1 MANSIGWGSIYSVT
15 NWGKGVIN
23 NISWGKV
30 YANLAGAIPSFALDF
45 TKIATDF
52 TFTRNSFA
60 TRVNE
65 NGLIETVGN
74 NAPRIDY
81 SSGEG
86 AFLLEPAST
95 NLYLNSETLSTQDVT
110 TSASTY
116 TISFRG
122 TGSVSLS
129 GSGSGT
135 LVGTGAMDL
144 VSLTFTATAGTLTS
158 TVSGSVKYSNL
169 ENLGYATSWIP
180 TDGTIATRAAELCVD
195 ATPTINSEEG
205 VLYAEISALVNGGA
219 NRYVTISDGSG
230 NNRLQILYSTTTN
243 RLSVSGKK
251 ANVGLNNLNYSSFTQ
266 TDNHKVAVVYSALGI
281 KLFVDGVERD
291 SNTDNVSFPIGT
303 FTDLD
308 FSLWNSI
315 SGPFYGNTKDLKIY
329 DKALT
334 DDELITLTTI

>member
-1 MANSIGWGSIYSVT
+1 MAIGFGIASR
-15 NWGKGVIN
+15 NWWRAQFSGGIV
-23 NISWGKV
+23 
-30 YANLAGAIPSFALDF
+30 PSFALNF
-45 TKIATDF
+45 ATIATDF

-65 NGLIETVGN
+65 NGLIETVTDEGSELRTDGVISN
-74 NAPRIDY
+74 LGGGSFTFTANGVHGVSDGTSGSALRPRLLWGSLTVGKQYRIVGTPTINSGSTNYAFYDGTAYIKNQVAVEAFDITFTCGGANVFFTNDGTQAFDIDWDLSLKEQNIEDDVPRIDY

-135 LVGTGAMDL
+135 LVGTGALDL

-180 TDGTIATRAAELCVD
+180 TDGIIATIVKKVFC
-195 ATPTINSEEG
+195 
-205 VLYAEISALVNGGA
+205 
-219 NRYVTISDGSG
+219 
-230 NNRLQILYSTTTN
+230 IL
-243 RLSVSGKK
+243 
-251 ANVGLNNLNYSSFTQ
+251 
-266 TDNHKVAVVYSALGI
+266 KVAL
-281 KLFVDGVERD
+281 
-291 SNTDNVSFPIGT
+291 
-303 FTDLD
+303 
-308 FSLWNSI
+308 
-315 SGPFYGNTKDLKIY
+315 
-329 DKALT
+329 
-334 DDELITLTTI
+334 